1 MEIWQYDYLSRLH
14 FDVVL
19 DNVNKFVERYGV
31 DWTVR
36 HNPLILPQLK
46 DSIIKVEDF
55 FRLEIV
61 AVWPLD
67 QVISNF
73 DDVVAEVQ
81 VAVDDI
87 V

>member
-36 HNPLILPQLK
+36 HNPLILLQLK

>member
-1 MEIWQYDYLSRLH
+1 MEIWQYDDLGRFH
-14 FDVVL
+14 IDVVL
-19 DNVNKFVERYGV
+19 DNVDKFVERYGV

-36 HNPLILPQLK
+36 HNPLILLQLK
-46 DSIIKVEDF
+46 DPIIKVEDL

-61 AVWPLD
+61 AIWPLD
-67 QVISNF
+67 QVISDL

>member
-36 HNPLILPQLK
+36 HNPLILLQFK
-46 DSIIKVEDF
+46 DPIIKVEDF

-61 AVWPLD
+61 TIWPFD
-67 QVISNF
+67 QVIPNL